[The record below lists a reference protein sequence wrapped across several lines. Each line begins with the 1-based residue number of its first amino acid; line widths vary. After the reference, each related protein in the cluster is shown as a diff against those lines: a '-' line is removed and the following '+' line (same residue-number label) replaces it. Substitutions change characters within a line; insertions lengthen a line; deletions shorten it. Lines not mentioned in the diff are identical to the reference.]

1 MEAGMEAGTGTELL
15 KTTKTLGWSPNYS
28 VLVFFAFAFAFV
40 VSRIDHMT
48 AAAKEGEGAGQHTG
62 KQHNGKRKKKYSWKN
77 IVYRTRRASKKGKNI
92 KNNIK

>member
-1 MEAGMEAGTGTELL
+1 
-15 KTTKTLGWSPNYS
+15 
-28 VLVFFAFAFAFV
+28 
-40 VSRIDHMT
+40 MT